1 MNDKNR
7 PTNTRR
13 DRHNAD
19 RKLVILVIATLV
31 IVGGGIIALVYGPTA
46 LIGALPCLLGGA
58 ILILGLWLLL
68 TLLEKWRDSA
78 V

>member
-1 MNDKNR
+1 MNDQNR

-13 DRHNAD
+13 ERRNAD
-19 RKLVILVIATLV
+19 RKLVILVVAVLV
-31 IVGGGIIALVYGPTA
+31 IVGGAVITLVYGPTA
-46 LIGALPCLLGGA
+46 LAGALPCLLGGA
-58 ILILGLWLLL
+58 FMILGLWLLL